1 LVVGLG
7 NPIMGDDGVGIHVLR
22 QLMQRTRPR
31 ADLEFK
37 QLSVGG
43 IKLVEEI
50 LGYRIV
56 FVIDSIESGD
66 TVGRIREFSPEQFN
80 NTYHESAPHA
90 VNFITALELYKKLEP
105 TRVPERIRIFT
116 IDIKNE
122 FEFKETLTPPI
133 QEAASRLTEI
143 LADEIKS
150 AHGQSCEPK
159 RQTFQPDKD

>member
-22 QLMQRTRPR
+22 QLKQRTPPR
-31 ADLEFK
+31 VDLEFK

-43 IKLVEEI
+43 MKLVEEI
-50 LGYRIV
+50 LGYRSV
-56 FVIDSIESGD
+56 FIIDSIESED

-80 NTYHESAPHA
+80 NTYHESGPHA

-105 TRVPERIRIFT
+105 TRIPERIRIFT

-133 QEAASRLTEI
+133 QKAASHLAEMLANEI
-143 LADEIKS
+143 NRTHAQD
-150 AHGQSCEPK
+150 C
-159 RQTFQPDKD
+159 